1 MKKYKTSLGS
11 NTDALLSGKKID
23 FKEYKLSNGLH
34 CILYKDNINPI
45 VNVTVG
51 YKVGSKDEDVNK
63 KGIAHLFEHMMFQ
76 GSDNIKKNEHFQYVM
91 KSGGVCNA
99 FTMNDAT
106 VYYEMMPANNLEIAL
121 WLESDRMN
129 SLNISEENLTNQK
142 NVVIEEKKQ
151 VYENAPYGSSF
162 HNIFKNVFSG
172 SNYESPVI
180 GFTDDINS
188 FTVEEAMNFHD
199 TYYSPKNA
207 VLMIS
212 GDINYTDAENLIN
225 KYFGNIEK
233 NKDISRKENHIKEMK
248 KDVELEV
255 HDNVQL
261 PVLNI
266 CFQTPKSG
274 EKGNYA
280 MEYLT
285 EIIANNKSSR
295 LYKKLVYEKQ
305 LVKYIKAFKYSL
317 EDSGILI
324 IKAMIN
330 PGANVGEIKNEIFQ
344 SINDLRENGLSD
356 EEFQKIKNQIEFENT
371 VKYLKIQNISVETIF
386 NYLYFKNTGRIND
399 EIQRYLSVT
408 KQDVINAVNDY
419 VLSKNKLVL
428 TYLPKVL

>member
-11 NTDALLSGKKID
+11 NTDVLVSGKKID

-34 CILYKDNINPI
+34 CILYKDNMNPI

-51 YKVGSKDEDVNK
+51 YKVGSKDEDINK

-106 VYYEMMPANNLEIAL
+106 VYYEMMPANNLEMAL

-151 VYENAPYGSSF
+151 VYENAPYGTSF

-188 FTVEEAMNFHD
+188 FTVEEAMNFHS
-199 TYYSPKNA
+199 TYYSPKNS

-212 GDINYTDAENLIN
+212 GDFNYPDAENLIS

-233 NKDISRKENHIKEMK
+233 NKDIIRKENHIREME
-248 KDVELEV
+248 KDIELEV
-255 HDNVQL
+255 RDNVQL

-280 MEYLT
+280 VEYLT

-324 IKAMIN
+324 IKAMVN
-330 PGANVGEIKNEIFQ
+330 PGANVGDIKNEIFQ
-344 SINDLRENGLSD
+344 SINDLSENGLSD
-356 EEFQKIKNQIEFENT
+356 EEYQKIKNQIEFENT

-386 NYLYFKNTGRIND
+386 NFLYYENTARIND

-419 VLSKNKLVL
+419 VLSKNKLIL
-428 TYLPKVL
+428 TYLPKVR